1 MPATGKSS
9 GRTPRATADTRK
21 RYEQNGR
28 ALDRVTKSLES
39 AQGELSALRGSMGSG
54 ASDLRKDLS
63 RLLRDA
69 RREAGKLSN
78 TIRRDLERIQ
88 KDLASTAAKSS
99 PRARRGAHP
108 NSKARSSTTR
118 RSRGTSASK

>member
-9 GRTPRATADTRK
+9 GRTPRASADTRK

-28 ALDRVTKSLES
+28 ALDRVAKSLDA
-39 AQGELSALRGSMGSG
+39 AQSELSALRGSMGSG

-69 RREAGKLSN
+69 RRDAGKLST
-78 TIRRDLERIQ
+78 TIKRDLERIQ
-88 KDLASTAAKSS
+88 KDLASATSKSA
-99 PRARRGAHP
+99 PRARRAHP
-108 NSKARSSTTR
+108 NGKAQSATAR
-118 RSRGTSASK
+118 RSRGASASK